1 MNIKGKK
8 KGFTLIEL
16 LVTISIMA
24 ILIMLAFQAYPTQL
38 AKARDA
44 DRKDDLKLIK
54 VKLEEYYNDN
64 NCYPSEEA
72 VQCGSTALS
81 QYIARIPCDPLTGES
96 YRYDVDSNDCPQWWK
111 EFTNLEYESDEDIEE
126 LGCTEGCGPNAGELN
141 YNYGVSSGGE
151 SIGEFEGT
159 PPPVIAIP
167 PAQGCIRGQLGYGQ
181 CVIGEGGGCPSGM
194 ICDESGLWCCPVE

>member
-8 KGFTLIEL
+8 KGLTLIEL
-16 LVTISIMA
+16 LVVASIMVV
-24 ILIMLAFQAYPTQL
+24 LIMLAFQAYPTQL

-64 NCYPSEEA
+64 NCYPPEGD

-81 QYIARIPCDPLTGES
+81 QYISKIPCDPLTGES

-111 EFTNLEYESDEDIEE
+111 EFTNLEHESDEDIEE
-126 LGCTEGCGPNAGELN
+126 LGCASNCGPNPGELD
-141 YNYGVSSGGE
+141 YNYGESSE
-151 SIGEFEGT
+151 NKSIGEFTGSSPE
-159 PPPVIAIP
+159 INP
-167 PAQGCIRGQLGYGQ
+167 PAEGCIRGLIGDGE
-181 CVIGEGGGCPSGM
+181 CVAGESGGCPGSSWV
-194 ICDESGLWCCPVE
+194 CDATGQWCCPSE